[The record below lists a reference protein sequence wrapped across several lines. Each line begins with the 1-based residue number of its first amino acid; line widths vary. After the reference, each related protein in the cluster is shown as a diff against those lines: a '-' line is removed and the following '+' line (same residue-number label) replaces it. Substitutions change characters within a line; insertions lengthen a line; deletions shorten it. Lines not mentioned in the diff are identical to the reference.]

1 MLSGFG
7 QAAHAVAKVAGPWP
21 GQSPA
26 ALCTVLA
33 AKLLLVLLML
43 CSGLLVQCW
52 QLCVLPGFGQAAH
65 AVAIVAGVRLCQIPS
80 ALSPGLA
87 VKQLLALLS

>member
-7 QAAHAVAKVAGPWP
+7 QTAHAVAKVAGSWP

-43 CSGLLVQCW
+43 SSGLLVQSW

-65 AVAIVAGVRLCQIPS
+65 AVANVAGLWLWQGPS
-80 ALSPGLA
+80 ALCPGFA
-87 VKQLLALLS
+87 VKQLLVL